1 MTLPDFSVLLLAWND
16 ADPRV
21 AVLGGAALPP
31 TLPLVYRLAAQ
42 QPVLAVYPHLPTA
55 PGTDEDRQP
64 PAAPGPF
71 GASKEPIAPR
81 PAALTEVPAAPGVR
95 PLPMPVLSKTSSLQR
110 QSQIIGLDELLP
122 MAPALQ
128 PTALQAAAPGAPA
141 RSQWPQEDRAAP
153 AGRWQAPAA
162 PYVGAGINESPSP
175 LLGPVSPRARAHE
188 ATAPPQA
195 RTVDPTNAA
204 AHPARVALRSTLHP
218 LAGDLNFDPDP
229 ELPTVPPSA
238 AFDETAGEP
247 GPAEAAA
254 LSAPEDDLTPEAP
267 TPPAIG
273 AEPAA
278 AAQELQSQEPILLPV
293 VLVPALDGLNFRMIQ
308 YARQAA
314 QLVRGRADF
323 RVIYAP
329 SWPAWLAALEIR
341 NSSGRP
347 LVLYTARLAA
357 DFNAAAERG
366 WLLEIERM
374 ALRRARLIL
383 VPTAELGQ
391 RLRAQYGATIGEVR
405 VVPAADEAAVHD
417 TLAEVAAG

>member
-1 MTLPDFSVLLLAWND
+1 MILPDFSVLLLAWND

-42 QPVLAVYPHLPTA
+42 QPVLAVYPHLPA
-55 PGTDEDRQP
+55 ETDEDRQP
-64 PAAPGPF
+64 PAAPGPA
-71 GASKEPIAPR
+71 GASTKPITSR
-81 PAALTEVPAAPGVR
+81 PAAPTEAPAAPGVR
-95 PLPMPVLSKTSSLQR
+95 PLPLPIPIPPKTSPSQR

-122 MAPALQ
+122 VASALQ
-128 PTALQAAAPGAPA
+128 PTALQAAAPSAPA
-141 RSQWPQEDRAAP
+141 RRQWPQEVRSAL
-153 AGRWQAPAA
+153 AGQWQVPAA
-162 PYVGAGINESPSP
+162 PYVGAADTEITPPAPGSVP
-175 LLGPVSPRARAHE
+175 PRATARAA
-188 ATAPPQA
+188 ATLPQA
-195 RTVDPTNAA
+195 RTVDPTDATA
-204 AHPARVALRSTLHP
+204 PTARVALRPPLHP

-229 ELPTVPPSA
+229 ELPRIIRPA
-238 AFDETAGEP
+238 ASGKTGSEP

-254 LSAPEDDLTPEAP
+254 LSAPEDNLTPEVP
-267 TPPAIG
+267 TPPAAG
-273 AEPAA
+273 AEPPT
-278 AAQELQSQEPILLPV
+278 AAQAPQSQEAIPPPA
-293 VLVPALDGLNFRMIQ
+293 VLIPALNGLNFRMIQ

-314 QLVRGRADF
+314 QLVRDRADF
-323 RVIYAP
+323 KVIYAP

-347 LVLYTARLAA
+347 LVLYTARLAV

-383 VPTAELGQ
+383 VPTAELRQ
-391 RLRAQYGATIGEVR
+391 RLCAQYGATIGEVR
-405 VVPAADEAAVHD
+405 VVPAADEAAVRD

>member
-42 QPVLAVYPHLPTA
+42 QPVLAVYPHLPA
-55 PGTDEDRQP
+55 ETDEDRQP
-64 PAAPGPF
+64 PAAPGTA
-71 GASKEPIAPR
+71 GASKKPIAPR
-81 PAALTEVPAAPGVR
+81 PAAPTEAPAAPGVR
-95 PLPMPVLSKTSSLQR
+95 SLPVPVPPKTSPSQR

-122 MAPALQ
+122 VAPALQ
-128 PTALQAAAPGAPA
+128 PTALQAATPSAPA
-141 RSQWPQEDRAAP
+141 RRQWPQEVRAAP
-153 AGRWQAPAA
+153 VGQWQAPAA
-162 PYVGAGINESPSP
+162 PYVGAADNEMPP
-175 LLGPVSPRARAHE
+175 PAPGPVPPRATGSAADLPRARTVNPTN
-188 ATAPPQA
+188 ATAPTA
-195 RTVDPTNAA
+195 G
-204 AHPARVALRSTLHP
+204 VALRPPLHP

-229 ELPTVPPSA
+229 ELPRITRPA
-238 AFDETAGEP
+238 ASGETGGEP

-267 TPPAIG
+267 APPAAG
-273 AEPAA
+273 AGPPTTAQAPKPQEAVPPPA
-278 AAQELQSQEPILLPV
+278 

-347 LVLYTARLAA
+347 LVLYTARLAV
-357 DFNAAAERG
+357 DFNAAAECG

-383 VPTAELGQ
+383 VPTAELRQ
-391 RLRAQYGATIGEVR
+391 RLCAQYGATIGEVR
-405 VVPAADEAAVHD
+405 VVPAANETAVRD

>member
-42 QPVLAVYPHLPTA
+42 QPVLAVYPHLPAETDEDHQPPTA
-55 PGTDEDRQP
+55 PGT
-64 PAAPGPF
+64 A
-71 GASKEPIAPR
+71 GASKKPIAPR
-81 PAALTEVPAAPGVR
+81 PAAPTEAPAAPGVR
-95 PLPMPVLSKTSSLQR
+95 PLPLPVPPKTSPSQR

-122 MAPALQ
+122 VAPALQ
-128 PTALQAAAPGAPA
+128 PTALQAATPSAPA
-141 RSQWPQEDRAAP
+141 RRQWPQEVRAAP
-153 AGRWQAPAA
+153 AGQWQAPAA
-162 PYVGAGINESPSP
+162 PYVGAAHNEMPWSAP
-175 LLGPVSPRARAHE
+175 GPVPPRATAGAAALPLAQ
-188 ATAPPQA
+188 ATGGPVNTAAPPVA
-195 RTVDPTNAA
+195 RAIFR
-204 AHPARVALRSTLHP
+204 HPLHHP
-218 LAGDLNFDPDP
+218 LAGDLSFDPDP
-229 ELPTVPPSA
+229 ELPRVTRPA
-238 AFDETAGEP
+238 ASGETGGEP

-267 TPPAIG
+267 ASPTASAGPPTAAQAPKPREAVPPPA
-273 AEPAA
+273 
-278 AAQELQSQEPILLPV
+278 

-347 LVLYTARLAA
+347 LVLYTARLAV
-357 DFNAAAERG
+357 DFNAAAECG

-383 VPTAELGQ
+383 VPTAELRQ
-391 RLRAQYGATIGEVR
+391 RLCAQYGAAIGEVR
-405 VVPAADEAAVHD
+405 VVPAADEAAVRD